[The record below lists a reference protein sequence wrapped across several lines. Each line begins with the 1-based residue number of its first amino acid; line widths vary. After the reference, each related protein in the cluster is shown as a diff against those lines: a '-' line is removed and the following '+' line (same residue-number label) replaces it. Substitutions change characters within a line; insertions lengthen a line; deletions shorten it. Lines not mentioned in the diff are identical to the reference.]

1 MWLCFQSETKFGEV
15 TLVRWLWFDYIIF
28 VLIGLS
34 SYKVW
39 FGLVH
44 SARGQIFF
52 NTVRHN
58 GMLIVISSLVSI
70 HSSFI
75 FPCLATVFEI
85 HCTSS
90 ASWSFVLVNSLHS
103 FTPLVLKAW
112 LNIPVISCVYFCLI
126 SNHIQLHCCECLL
139 GFAAQF
145 YHTTS
150 STVLTMAILLQ
161 FLPYHFY

>member
-1 MWLCFQSETKFGEV
+1 MVLFSVWNKIWCVKFGLLIV
-15 TLVRWLWFDYIIF
+15 IWFWLDCLVI
-28 VLIGLS
+28 
-34 SYKVW
+34 K

-44 SARGQIFF
+44 SAKGQIFF

-58 GMLIVISSLVSI
+58 GMLIVINSLVSI
-70 HSSFI
+70 YSSFI

-112 LNIPVISCVYFCLI
+112 LNIPVSLVISCVYFCLI

-139 GFAAQF
+139 GFAVQF

-161 FLPYHFY
+161 FWPYQFY